1 MDISTTKCEFI
12 DNLHDYVLQASPGA
26 EPAQPD
32 QNKRVK
38 ETIAP
43 E

>member
-1 MDISTTKCEFI
+1 MQQKNTFI
-12 DNLHDYVLQASPGA
+12 HDLHDCILQASRGA

-38 ETIAP
+38 ETTAP